1 MLRFKQ
7 SKLEN
12 KEIFSR
18 LRKQVEVYRAEL
30 DAYSNTVVLE
40 VLKRMSKEASYK
52 IKGTLAKD
60 DKIGYLL
67 LNAPAAEELS
77 LPKFLGQHKK
87 DGTRYEIIK
96 LKYGGYLY
104 ISVKDNSWQAQVHI
118 NKPEE
123 NNPYLDIRRS
133 FRQTLPMIVRDAAS
147 VSDKGTSILRFLTFF
162 K

>member
-18 LRKQVEVYRAEL
+18 LRQQVEVYRAEL

-40 VLKRMSKEASYK
+40 VLKQMSREASYK

-87 DGTRYEIIK
+87 DGTQYEIIK

-104 ISVKDNSWQAQVHI
+104 LSVKDNNWKAQVHI
-118 NKPEE
+118 NKPDK
-123 NNPYLDIRRS
+123 NNPYLDIKSS
-133 FRQTLPMIVRDAAS
+133 FKQTLPMIVRDATS
-147 VSDKGTSILRFLTFF
+147 VSDKGASILRILALF